1 MQVFADTKLMNCW
14 FTFAFTAYSLSFSTA
29 VNESLAAIQ
38 ASATQLQLESHS
50 EVAKKNAV
58 FYRQQHGVTRK
69 DFKPREVCV

>member
-1 MQVFADTKLMNCW
+1 MNYW
-14 FTFAFTAYSLSFSTA
+14 FTFAFTAYSLSLSLSTA

-38 ASATQLQLESHS
+38 ASATQLQLEPHS